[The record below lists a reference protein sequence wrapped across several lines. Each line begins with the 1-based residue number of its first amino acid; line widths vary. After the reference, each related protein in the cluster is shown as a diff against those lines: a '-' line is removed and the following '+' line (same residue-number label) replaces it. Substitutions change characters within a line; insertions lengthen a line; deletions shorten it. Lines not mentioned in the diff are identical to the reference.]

1 MKSFFTR
8 LTANILGSAGTLIL
22 LLICARHSSPEV
34 FGEFAW
40 LLAVG
45 AIIPAAFDTASLQ
58 LITKQTKW
66 SKEIKVETE
75 TWLRS
80 VFAERIRILIG
91 LCLTQSLVAFA
102 IGLSIVHSLA
112 MFFATAAGASA
123 SLIMNE
129 YAQSSSK
136 NNFLVLQIASFAGSA
151 VCSLTLF
158 FEIFET
164 SVWSLLATYGFS
176 RMFVLLIAWRIFEKP
191 TRAPG
196 LTSLT
201 SRDRASAL
209 LLFLI
214 QFLSV
219 LATYLDSVLSAAFGF
234 GKSSDYQL
242 TQKPLLAV
250 GVVNVSI
257 GQDATIRVIRGE
269 RTKLKTILMIA
280 LVGSSIGSAIGFL
293 VFQTLPFFLSRLL
306 EIEPA
311 VAIILGA
318 AFGLSAATSKLG
330 PQVLVDSKTVLLFV
344 SSLGQV
350 AAMLSFFFMFSQA
363 LGLVALALGV
373 FAAKTIALLVQMQ
386 ALRTVP

>member
-1 MKSFFTR
+1 
-8 LTANILGSAGTLIL
+8 
-22 LLICARHSSPEV
+22 V